1 MPGSRNHAFIFA
13 YFQIKMTATNPFSHL
28 LKDIDIGK
36 PAKFYDLKA
45 VETFKVAKKLL
56 LKLGIIY
63 KRKNHQISQNL
74 STYTSIPY
82 VTKEGKWVKKKG
94 W

>member
-1 MPGSRNHAFIFA
+1 MQSYIS
-13 YFQIKMTATNPFSHL
+13 FQGEGAQFKVEHISCNL
-28 LKDIDIGK
+28 LHH
-36 PAKFYDLKA
+36 LKA